1 MIPLTLA
8 EVARAV
14 SGRIVGGADP
24 RSSVTGSVE
33 FDSRKVGT
41 GGLFVAFPGERVDGH
56 DYAAAAIDQGAVAV
70 LATREVGV
78 PAIVVADPQIAMG
91 ELARAVVDR
100 LPDLAVVGITGSSGK
115 TSTKDMIG
123 QLAAQLGPTV
133 APAGTFNN
141 ELGHPYTVLRVDDQI
156 RFLVLEMGS
165 RGPGHIRYLCGIAPP
180 HIGVVLNVGAA
191 HLGEFGSLD
200 VVAQSK
206 GELVE
211 NLPAAAAGGIAVLNA
226 DDFRV
231 AAMAERTKAR
241 VVLVGEFDAA
251 EVRARDVRL
260 DGRERASY
268 ELTTPEGTALVELPL
283 SGRHQVANSLAAAAV
298 AREWGMPLDTVAV
311 SLATLR
317 LLSARR
323 MEVFDRNDGIAVI
336 DDSYNANPSSMAAA
350 LRALAGMGAGRR
362 TWAVLGYMAELG
374 DHERAG
380 HEEMG
385 RLAVTLGIDRL
396 VVVDAQ
402 AHGITVGARSA
413 DRQTQW
419 GGEAV
424 EVPDQQAAIALLRS
438 ELRPGDV
445 VLVKGSRYRTWD
457 IADALR
463 GDAAQHSADAL
474 RGDAGASGTEEGG
487 AA

>member
-14 SGRIVGGADP
+14 GGRIAGGADP
-24 RSSVTGSVE
+24 RTTVTGGVE
-33 FDSRKVGT
+33 YDSRKVSA

-56 DYAAAAIDQGAVAV
+56 DFAAAAIGQGAVAV

-78 PAIVVADPQIAMG
+78 PAIVVADPQVAMG
-91 ELARAVVDR
+91 TLARAVVDR
-100 LPDLAVVGITGSSGK
+100 LPALDIVGLTGSSGK

-123 QLAAQLGPTV
+123 QLATELGPTV

-141 ELGHPYTVLRVDDQI
+141 ELGHPHTALQVTERTRY
-156 RFLVLEMGS
+156 LVLEMGS

-180 HIGVVLNVGAA
+180 RIGVVLNVGAA
-191 HLGEFGSLD
+191 HLGEFGSLE
-200 VVAQSK
+200 VVARSK

-211 NLPAAAAGGIAVLNA
+211 NLPAATAGGVAVLNA
-226 DDFRV
+226 DDARV

-241 VVLVGEFDAA
+241 VVLVGESDLA
-251 EVRARDVRL
+251 EVQAREVQL
-260 DGRERASY
+260 DERERASY
-268 ELTTPEGTALVELPL
+268 QLVTPEAAVAVKLAM
-283 SGRHQVANSLAAAAV
+283 SGRHQVANTLAAAAV
-298 AREWGMPLDTVAV
+298 ARELGMPPPAIA
-311 SLATLR
+311 STLGTMAPV
-317 LLSARR
+317 SARR
-323 MEVFDRNDGIAVI
+323 MDVFDRNDGIAVI

-350 LRALAGMGAGRR
+350 LHALAGIGVGQR

-374 DHERAG
+374 DHEQSG

-385 RLAVTLGIDRL
+385 RLAATLGIDRL
-396 VVVDAQ
+396 VVVDRLARGITEGARAAARQ
-402 AHGITVGARSA
+402 AH
-413 DRQTQW
+413 W

-424 EVPDQQAAIALLRS
+424 EVPDQRAAIALLRS

-457 IADALR
+457 VADALR
-463 GDAAQHSADAL
+463 EGAGELSADAL
-474 RGDAGASGTEEGG
+474 RGGAGVSAEDGDA
-487 AA
+487 